1 LYYGGVSWFRENI
14 VPQLAES
21 AFDSIGD
28 RIIDHI
34 TTYNDL
40 YVPSDSA
47 GAEASDYFR
56 SEVLKREF
64 LSAIGRRNALM
75 R

>member
-1 LYYGGVSWFRENI
+1 MSWFRENI

-34 TTYNDL
+34 TTYDDL
-40 YVPSDSA
+40 YVPTPGVDTSNLFCAD
-47 GAEASDYFR
+47 
-56 SEVLKREF
+56 VLKREF
-64 LSAIGRRNALM
+64 LTSIGHSGLKRYDTHSNP
-75 R
+75 